1 MKTIHKKF
9 MVGGVLLAIAVGY
22 LGFASIKSGWV
33 YYVEVDR
40 FMAET
45 KFHPQRVRLCGSVSA
60 DQLKV
65 NSAGLKA
72 NFILRGQAQSVPVAY
87 KGVIPDMFAAGRDV
101 VVEGKLDAAGTFQ
114 ADQMMTKCASKYE
127 AGSKHP
133 ADIQRSMHESNDRNL

>member
-9 MVGGVLLAIAVGY
+9 LVGGILLAIAVGY
-22 LGFASIKSGWV
+22 LGFSSIQSGWV

-40 FMAET
+40 YMADT
-45 KFHPQRVRLCGSVSA
+45 KFHSQRVRLCGSVSA
-60 DQLKV
+60 DNLSV
-65 NSAGLKA
+65 NPAGLTA
-72 NFILRGQAQSVPVAY
+72 NFILRGQQQSVLVAY

-127 AGSKHP
+127 AVSKHP
-133 ADIQRSMHESNDRNL
+133 ADIQRSAHESNDRNL